1 MRLSLTTLLLLTLG
15 AAPALADG
23 QMKQSPLLAH
33 KAGAACAH
41 GHQRTQGESSYRMA
55 GCVRSGR

>member
-1 MRLSLTTLLLLTLG
+1 MRCTLATLLLLTLG
-15 AAPALADG
+15 AAPALAEG

-41 GHQRTQGESSYRMA
+41 GHQRTQGESSYRMG

>member
-1 MRLSLTTLLLLTLG
+1 MRIVLIALLLLTLG
-15 AAPALADG
+15 AAPALAEG

-41 GHQRTQGESSYRMA
+41 GHQHTQGESSYRMA